1 MDNQV
6 QYTLTL
12 KDLLTGKLKEAD
24 SAAKG
29 LEGTINGVQSVLG
42 ALGIGVGIAGVVAF
56 TKQMVEAGTKVE
68 DARLGLTTLLK
79 DSDEAGRVIQ
89 QTMEDATKTPFAFE
103 GLLSANKALISAG
116 ENADGARDTVLDLS
130 NAIAATGGG
139 DAELQRMVVNLQ
151 QIRNTGKATA
161 LDIKQFAYAGINIY
175 QLLADATGK
184 PISAVK
190 DMEVSY
196 EMLTYALKKAHDEG
210 GAYANGLENMAA
222 NTSVKISNLGDA
234 VFQLSVKIFDNLKP
248 AIDGALSAISSFI
261 GFISDH
267 GAEMKALA
275 VGATAAAAAWGIY
288 TIATNAAAV
297 ATGVLNAVMAISP
310 MGWIAIAIGAVAA
323 ALYYA
328 YEHIELFRKGVY
340 AAGYLIKEYVMLW
353 IDLFK
358 GLKDIVVGVFTWD
371 YNQIEIGLRKVTD
384 VYKNGFQRLGEAA
397 KEGWQAGATP
407 ASAVTADGKKKAKSG
422 AGSKLGAPVAPADVT
437 PKGASAPKAVTINIS
452 INKMIETFKIS
463 TTNLTEST
471 SKVHEAV
478 SNVLLQAINDSQIV
492 GNI

>member
-24 SAAKG
+24 NAAKG

-68 DARLGLTTLLK
+68 DAQTGLTTLLK
-79 DSDEAGRVIQ
+79 DSVEAGRVIEN
-89 QTMEDATKTPFAFE
+89 TMQDATKTPFAFE

-116 ENADGARDTVLDLS
+116 ENADGARATVLDLA
-130 NAIAATGGG
+130 NAIAATGGS
-139 DAELQRMVVNLQ
+139 DVELQRMVSNLQ
-151 QIRNTGKATA
+151 QIRNTGRATA
-161 LDIKQFAYAGINIY
+161 MDIRQFGNAGINIY

-184 PISAVK
+184 PISAVQ

-196 EMLTYALKKAHDEG
+196 ELLTYALKKAHDEG
-210 GAYANGLENMAA
+210 GMYANGLENMAG
-222 NTSVKISNLGDA
+222 NTSVKISNLGDSI
-234 VFQLSVKIFDNLKP
+234 FQLSVKIYKNLKP
-248 AIDGALSAISSFI
+248 AIVGVLDAMSSFM
-261 GFISDH
+261 GFISEH
-267 GAEMKALA
+267 GTEMKALA
-275 VGATAAAAAWGIY
+275 VGVTTAAAAWGVY

-297 ATGVLNAVMAISP
+297 ATGILNAVMAVSP
-310 MGWIAIAIGAVAA
+310 WAWAAVAIGAVAA

-328 YEHIELFRKGVY
+328 YQKIEVFRQGVY
-340 AAGYLIKEYVMLW
+340 AVGYMIKEYVRLW
-353 IDLFK
+353 IDLFY
-358 GLKDIVVGVFTWD
+358 GLKDVIVGAFNLEPD
-371 YNQIEIGLRKVTD
+371 KIESGLRRITD
-384 VYKNGFQRLGEAA
+384 VYKNQFQRIGAAA

-407 ASAVTADGKKKAKSG
+407 AAITTDDKKKAKPTLGGKLTPLAAG
-422 AGSKLGAPVAPADVT
+422 ADIAP
-437 PKGASAPKAVTINIS
+437 KNASAPKAVTINIS